1 MNQIVEIKS
10 NKMKVKEAIA
20 ILERDMH
27 TLETLMKDSKGAQFI
42 IRQRAIR
49 EKEIILQVYKTV
61 DPESEILVAEEDLLI
76 TLN

>member
-1 MNQIVEIKS
+1 
-10 NKMKVKEAIA
+10 MKVKEAIA

-49 EKEIILQVYKTV
+49 EKEIILQVYKTI
-61 DPESEILVAEEDLLI
+61 DPNADILVAEENLLI
-76 TLN
+76 TLS

>member
-1 MNQIVEIKS
+1 MV
-10 NKMKVKEAIA
+10 MKVSEAIA

-49 EKEIILQVYKTV
+49 EKEIILQVYKTI
-61 DPESEILVAEEDLLI
+61 DPNADILVAEENLLI
-76 TLN
+76 TLS